1 MSILAIIRIAFKSL
15 QRNKTRTFLTM
26 LGIIIGVAAVITML
40 AIGQGAK
47 KIVEDQVSSMGTNV
61 ITITSNFNSSASTA
75 RAAAGSGTL
84 VKVEDVDAIKSQVK
98 GVRYASVVVRS
109 WGQIKY
115 GSMNWRTSVQGSDVD
130 YFYIRDMQ
138 TSQGNFFTSNDV
150 RSGSKVC
157 VIGQTV
163 YSNLFGEDDPI
174 GKVIRIRNIPV
185 KVVGVLKAKGQ
196 NVMGS
201 DQDDVIIA
209 PYTMVLTRFMGDHR
223 PSLMINVSAES
234 KDMIPV
240 VQQDILNLMQQRH
253 RDTTSDDFWVRTQT
267 DMAEASATVSNTL
280 TVLLASI
287 AGISLLVGGIG
298 IMNIML
304 VSVTE
309 RIKEIGIRMAVG
321 ARKRDVLLQF
331 IIEAV
336 SISILGGFIGIGLG
350 YVAARIVGQA
360 NNWTVSVTPWS
371 IILAVTFSGAI
382 GIFFGWYPAK
392 KAANLNLIDALRYE

>member
-1 MSILAIIRIAFKSL
+1 MPILAIIKISLKSL

-47 KIVEDQVSSMGTNV
+47 KIVDDQISSMGTNV
-61 ITITSNFNSSASTA
+61 LTISSNFSSRTTV
-75 RAAAGSGTL
+75 RTEAGTGTML
-84 VKVEDVDAIKSQVK
+84 KIDDVEAILEQVK
-98 GVRYASVVVRS
+98 GVRYASPIVRS
-109 WGQIKY
+109 WGQLKY
-115 GSMNWRTSVQGSDVD
+115 SSLNWRSQVLGVDVD

-138 TSQGNFFTSNDV
+138 AELGTFFNSNEV
-150 RSGSKVC
+150 RSGVKVC

-163 YSNLFGEDDPI
+163 ALNLFGDDDPI
-174 GKVIRIRNIPV
+174 DKVIRVRNIPV
-185 KVVGVLKAKGQ
+185 KVVGVLKSKGQ
-196 NVMGS
+196 SVMGG
-201 DQDDVIIA
+201 DQDDVVIA
-209 PYTMVLTRFMGDHR
+209 PYTMVLTRLLGDRR
-223 PSLMINVSAES
+223 PNLMINVSAES
-234 KDMIPV
+234 REMVPV
-240 VQQDILNLMQQRH
+240 VQQDIIDLLQRRH
-253 RDTTSDDFWVRTQT
+253 RDTTSEDFWVRSQT
-267 DMAEASATVSNTL
+267 DIAQTSESVSNTL
-280 TVLLASI
+280 TILLASI

-321 ARKRDVLLQF
+321 AKKRDVLLQF

-336 SISILGGFIGIGLG
+336 TISLLGGLIGIGLG
-350 YVAARIVGQA
+350 YVAAKIVGQTMQ
-360 NNWTVSVTPWS
+360 WSVSVTAWS
-371 IILAVTFSGAI
+371 VMLSVSFSCII

>member
-1 MSILAIIRIAFKSL
+1 MSIFAIIRIAYKSL

-47 KIVEDQVSSMGTNV
+47 KIIEDQVNSMGTNV
-61 ITITSNFNSSASTA
+61 ITISSNFNSTRSTA
-75 RAAAGSGTL
+75 RTEAGTGTL
-84 VKVEDVDAIKSQVK
+84 IKVEDVDAIKSQIK
-98 GVRYASVVVRS
+98 GVLYASPVVRS

-115 GSMNWRTSVQGSDVD
+115 GSLNWRTSVQGSDVD

-138 TSQGNFFTSNDV
+138 VSQGTLFNSNEV

-157 VIGQTV
+157 VLGQTV
-163 YSNLFGEDDPI
+163 YANLFGEDDPI

-185 KVVGVLKAKGQ
+185 KVVGVLKSKGQ
-196 NVMGS
+196 NVMGN

-223 PSLMINVSAES
+223 PPLMINVSAES
-234 KDMIPV
+234 KEMIPV
-240 VQQDILNLMQQRH
+240 VQQDIINLMQQRH
-253 RDTTSDDFWVRTQT
+253 RDTTSEDFWVRTQT
-267 DMAEASATVSNTL
+267 DMAETSATVSNTL
-280 TVLLASI
+280 TMLLASI

-321 ARKRDVLLQF
+321 AQKRDVLLQF

-336 SISILGGFIGIGLG
+336 TISVLGGLIGIALG
-350 YVAARIVGQA
+350 YIAARIVGQA
-360 NNWTVSVTPWS
+360 MHWTVSVTAWS
-371 IILAVTFSGAI
+371 VVLAVTFSGAI

>member
-26 LGIIIGVAAVITML
+26 LGIIIGVGAVITML

-47 KIVEDQVSSMGTNV
+47 KIIEDQVNSMGTNV
-61 ITITSNFNSSASTA
+61 ITISSNFNSSRSTA
-75 RAAAGSGTL
+75 SSGAGTGSL
-84 VKVEDVDAIKSQVK
+84 VKVEDVDAIKNQVK
-98 GVRYASVVVRS
+98 GVLYASPVVRS
-109 WGQIKY
+109 FGQIKY
-115 GSMNWRTSVQGSDVD
+115 GSMNWRTQVQGSDVD

-138 TSQGNFFTSNDV
+138 VSQGTLFNSNEV

-157 VIGQTV
+157 VLGQTV
-163 YSNLFGEDDPI
+163 YTNLFGEDDPI

-196 NVMGS
+196 NVMGN
-201 DQDDVIIA
+201 DQDDVIIC

-223 PSLMINVSAES
+223 PPLMINISAES
-234 KDMIPV
+234 KEMIPI
-240 VQQDILNLMQQRH
+240 VQQDIINLMQQRH
-253 RDTTSDDFWVRTQT
+253 RDTTSEDFWVRTQT
-267 DMAEASATVSNTL
+267 DMAETSETVSNTL
-280 TVLLASI
+280 TLLLASI

-336 SISILGGFIGIGLG
+336 SISVLGGLIGIALG
-350 YVAARIVGQA
+350 YIAARIVGQTMH
-360 NNWTVSVTPWS
+360 WTVSVTAWS
-371 IILAVTFSGAI
+371 VVLAVTFSGAI

>member
-1 MSILAIIRIAFKSL
+1 MSIIAIIRIAVKSL

-47 KIVEDQVSSMGTNV
+47 KIIDDQISSMGTNV
-61 ITITSNFNSSASTA
+61 LTISSNWGSNRSTA
-75 RAAAGSGTL
+75 RSEAGTGNL
-84 VKVEDVDAIKSQVK
+84 LKVEDVQAIRDQVR
-98 GVRYASVVVRS
+98 GVRYASPVVRS

-115 GSMNWRTSVQGSDVD
+115 GSQNWRTSVQGVDVD

-138 TSQGNFFTSNDV
+138 TSQGNIFNSNQV

-163 YSNLFGEDDPI
+163 ATNIFGDEDPI
-174 GKVIRIRNIPV
+174 DKVIRVRNIPV
-185 KVVGVLKAKGQ
+185 KVIGVLKAKGQ

-201 DQDDVIIA
+201 DQDDIIIA
-209 PYTMVLTRFMGDHR
+209 PYSMVLTRFMGDHR
-223 PSLMINVSAES
+223 PMLMINVSAES
-234 KDMIPV
+234 KEMIPN
-240 VQQDILNLMQQRH
+240 VQQDIINLLQQRH
-253 RDTTSDDFWVRTQT
+253 RDTSSEDFWVRTQT
-267 DMAEASATVSNTL
+267 DIAETSESVSNTL
-280 TVLLASI
+280 TILLASI

-321 ARKRDVLLQF
+321 AKKRDVLLQF

-336 SISILGGFIGIGLG
+336 TISIMGGIIGIILG
-350 YVAARIVGQA
+350 FTAAKVVGHTQ
-360 NNWTVSVTPWS
+360 NWSVSINAWS
-371 IILAVTFSGAI
+371 VILSVGFSCAI

>member
-1 MSILAIIRIAFKSL
+1 MPILAIIRIAFKSL

-47 KIVEDQVSSMGTNV
+47 KIVDDQINSMGTNV
-61 ITITSNFNSSASTA
+61 LTISSNWGSTRSTA
-75 RAAAGSGTL
+75 RAEQGTGTL
-84 VKVEDVDAIKSQVK
+84 LKVDDVDAIRSQIK
-98 GVRYASVVVRS
+98 GVRYASPIVRS
-109 WGQIKY
+109 WGQLKF
-115 GSMNWRTSVQGSDVD
+115 GNQNWRSSIIGADID

-138 TSQGNFFTSNDV
+138 LDKGNFFNSSEV
-150 RSGSKVC
+150 RSGYKVV

-163 YSNLFGEDDPI
+163 ATNLFGDDDPI
-174 GKVIRIRNIPV
+174 NKVIRIRNIPV
-185 KVVGVLKAKGQ
+185 TVIGVLKSKGQ
-196 NVMGS
+196 NVMGD
-201 DQDDVIIA
+201 DQDDVVIA

-223 PSLMINVSAES
+223 PMMMINVSAES
-234 KDMIPV
+234 RDIMPN
-240 VQQDILNLMQQRH
+240 VQQDIINLLQTRH
-253 RDTTSDDFWVRTQT
+253 RDTTEEDFWVRSQT
-267 DMAEASATVSNTL
+267 DIAQTSESVSNTL
-280 TVLLASI
+280 TLLLASI

-321 ARKRDVLLQF
+321 AKKRDVLLQF
-331 IIEAV
+331 IIEAIT
-336 SISILGGFIGIGLG
+336 ISVLGGIIGILLG
-350 YVAARIVGQA
+350 YAAGKIVGQA
-360 NNWTVSVTPWS
+360 MKWSVSISPWS
-371 IILAVTFSGAI
+371 VVLSVSFSCAI